1 MLNVIWGFFLIG
13 GILTGAF
20 LGRMDLVTNAVI
32 DGGRNAVELAFTM
45 AGVVAVW
52 SGILKIAE
60 KGGMIDALAEKME
73 PFLDF
78 LFPEVPRGH
87 AARRYISANFAANF
101 LGLGWAAT
109 PAGLLAMEELAKLNG
124 KTGRASNA
132 MCMFLVVNMSSLQL
146 VTVNILAY
154 RAEYGSAAPA
164 EIMGGRH
171 CRNPWHHSCGYPAGE
186 DTGREGKTLRFLMVL
201 SDFIIPVTV
210 LFIVVFGS
218 LKRVNLYETFLE
230 GAKEGL
236 HTVVNILPT
245 LLGLMVAVE
254 VLRAGG
260 LLELLTKLLAPLEY
274 LVGFPAEL
282 APLTLVRLVSSSA
295 AVGLLT
301 EIFAAYGPDSFL
313 GRSAS
318 VMMYCTETVFYTM
331 SLYFLSVGITKTRH
345 TLFCALAANFTGVA
359 LSLFL
364 VGQLFGAG

>member
-60 KGGMIDALAEKME
+60 KGGMIDVLAEKME

-164 EIMGGRH
+164 EIMG
-171 CRNPWHHSCGYPAGE
+171 AGIAA
-186 DTGREGKTLRFLMVL
+186 TLGTTLVGIL
-201 SDFIIPVTV
+201 LAKI
-210 LFIVVFGS
+210 
-218 LKRVNLYETFLE
+218 LE
-230 GAKEGL
+230 GRGK
-236 HTVVNILPT
+236 HCD
-245 LLGLMVAVE
+245 
-254 VLRAGG
+254 
-260 LLELLTKLLAPLEY
+260 
-274 LVGFPAEL
+274 F
-282 APLTLVRLVSSSA
+282 
-295 AVGLLT
+295 
-301 EIFAAYGPDSFL
+301 
-313 GRSAS
+313 
-318 VMMYCTETVFYTM
+318 
-331 SLYFLSVGITKTRH
+331 
-345 TLFCALAANFTGVA
+345 
-359 LSLFL
+359 
-364 VGQLFGAG
+364 

>member
-87 AARRYISANFAANF
+87 ATRRYISANFAANF

-164 EIMGGRH
+164 EIMG
-171 CRNPWHHSCGYPAGE
+171 AGIAA
-186 DTGREGKTLRFLMVL
+186 TLGTTLVGIL
-201 SDFIIPVTV
+201 LAKI
-210 LFIVVFGS
+210 
-218 LKRVNLYETFLE
+218 LE
-230 GAKEGL
+230 GRGK
-236 HTVVNILPT
+236 HCD
-245 LLGLMVAVE
+245 
-254 VLRAGG
+254 
-260 LLELLTKLLAPLEY
+260 
-274 LVGFPAEL
+274 F
-282 APLTLVRLVSSSA
+282 
-295 AVGLLT
+295 
-301 EIFAAYGPDSFL
+301 
-313 GRSAS
+313 
-318 VMMYCTETVFYTM
+318 
-331 SLYFLSVGITKTRH
+331 
-345 TLFCALAANFTGVA
+345 
-359 LSLFL
+359 
-364 VGQLFGAG
+364 

>member
-13 GILTGAF
+13 GILTGVF

-164 EIMGGRH
+164 EIMG
-171 CRNPWHHSCGYPAGE
+171 AGIAA
-186 DTGREGKTLRFLMVL
+186 TLGTTLVGIL
-201 SDFIIPVTV
+201 LAKI
-210 LFIVVFGS
+210 
-218 LKRVNLYETFLE
+218 LE
-230 GAKEGL
+230 GRGK
-236 HTVVNILPT
+236 HCD
-245 LLGLMVAVE
+245 
-254 VLRAGG
+254 
-260 LLELLTKLLAPLEY
+260 
-274 LVGFPAEL
+274 F
-282 APLTLVRLVSSSA
+282 
-295 AVGLLT
+295 
-301 EIFAAYGPDSFL
+301 
-313 GRSAS
+313 
-318 VMMYCTETVFYTM
+318 
-331 SLYFLSVGITKTRH
+331 
-345 TLFCALAANFTGVA
+345 
-359 LSLFL
+359 
-364 VGQLFGAG
+364 

>member
-32 DGGRNAVELAFTM
+32 DGGRNAVELAFTL

-164 EIMGGRH
+164 EIMG
-171 CRNPWHHSCGYPAGE
+171 AGIAA
-186 DTGREGKTLRFLMVL
+186 TLGTTLVGIL
-201 SDFIIPVTV
+201 LAKI
-210 LFIVVFGS
+210 
-218 LKRVNLYETFLE
+218 LE
-230 GAKEGL
+230 GRGK
-236 HTVVNILPT
+236 HC
-245 LLGLMVAVE
+245 
-254 VLRAGG
+254 
-260 LLELLTKLLAPLEY
+260 
-274 LVGFPAEL
+274 GF
-282 APLTLVRLVSSSA
+282 
-295 AVGLLT
+295 
-301 EIFAAYGPDSFL
+301 
-313 GRSAS
+313 
-318 VMMYCTETVFYTM
+318 
-331 SLYFLSVGITKTRH
+331 
-345 TLFCALAANFTGVA
+345 
-359 LSLFL
+359 
-364 VGQLFGAG
+364 

>member
-164 EIMGGRH
+164 EIMG
-171 CRNPWHHSCGYPAGE
+171 AGI
-186 DTGREGKTLRFLMVL
+186 TATLG
-201 SDFIIPVTV
+201 T
-210 LFIVVFGS
+210 
-218 LKRVNLYETFLE
+218 T
-230 GAKEGL
+230 
-236 HTVVNILPT
+236 
-245 LLGLMVAVE
+245 
-254 VLRAGG
+254 
-260 LLELLTKLLAPLEY
+260 
-274 LVGFPAEL
+274 LVGIVL
-282 APLTLVRLVSSSA
+282 AKIM
-295 AVGLLT
+295 
-301 EIFAAYGPDSFL
+301 E
-313 GRSAS
+313 GRGKD
-318 VMMYCTETVFYTM
+318 CGF
-331 SLYFLSVGITKTRH
+331 
-345 TLFCALAANFTGVA
+345 
-359 LSLFL
+359 
-364 VGQLFGAG
+364 

>member
-164 EIMGGRH
+164 EIMG
-171 CRNPWHHSCGYPAGE
+171 AGIAA
-186 DTGREGKTLRFLMVL
+186 TLGTTLVGIL
-201 SDFIIPVTV
+201 LAKI
-210 LFIVVFGS
+210 
-218 LKRVNLYETFLE
+218 LE
-230 GAKEGL
+230 GRRKGC
-236 HTVVNILPT
+236 
-245 LLGLMVAVE
+245 
-254 VLRAGG
+254 
-260 LLELLTKLLAPLEY
+260 
-274 LVGFPAEL
+274 GF
-282 APLTLVRLVSSSA
+282 
-295 AVGLLT
+295 
-301 EIFAAYGPDSFL
+301 
-313 GRSAS
+313 
-318 VMMYCTETVFYTM
+318 
-331 SLYFLSVGITKTRH
+331 
-345 TLFCALAANFTGVA
+345 
-359 LSLFL
+359 
-364 VGQLFGAG
+364 

>member
-132 MCMFLVVNMSSLQL
+132 LCMFLVVNMSSLQL

-164 EIMGGRH
+164 EIMG
-171 CRNPWHHSCGYPAGE
+171 AGIAA
-186 DTGREGKTLRFLMVL
+186 TLGTTLVGIL
-201 SDFIIPVTV
+201 LAKI
-210 LFIVVFGS
+210 
-218 LKRVNLYETFLE
+218 LE
-230 GAKEGL
+230 GRGK
-236 HTVVNILPT
+236 HC
-245 LLGLMVAVE
+245 
-254 VLRAGG
+254 
-260 LLELLTKLLAPLEY
+260 
-274 LVGFPAEL
+274 GF
-282 APLTLVRLVSSSA
+282 
-295 AVGLLT
+295 
-301 EIFAAYGPDSFL
+301 
-313 GRSAS
+313 
-318 VMMYCTETVFYTM
+318 
-331 SLYFLSVGITKTRH
+331 
-345 TLFCALAANFTGVA
+345 
-359 LSLFL
+359 
-364 VGQLFGAG
+364 

>member
-60 KGGMIDALAEKME
+60 KGGMIDALAKKME

-101 LGLGWAAT
+101 LGLGWPAT

-154 RAEYGSAAPA
+154 RAEYGSVAPA
-164 EIMGGRH
+164 EIMG
-171 CRNPWHHSCGYPAGE
+171 AGIAA
-186 DTGREGKTLRFLMVL
+186 TLGTTLVGIL
-201 SDFIIPVTV
+201 LAKI
-210 LFIVVFGS
+210 
-218 LKRVNLYETFLE
+218 LE
-230 GAKEGL
+230 GRGK
-236 HTVVNILPT
+236 HC
-245 LLGLMVAVE
+245 
-254 VLRAGG
+254 
-260 LLELLTKLLAPLEY
+260 
-274 LVGFPAEL
+274 GF
-282 APLTLVRLVSSSA
+282 
-295 AVGLLT
+295 
-301 EIFAAYGPDSFL
+301 
-313 GRSAS
+313 
-318 VMMYCTETVFYTM
+318 
-331 SLYFLSVGITKTRH
+331 
-345 TLFCALAANFTGVA
+345 
-359 LSLFL
+359 
-364 VGQLFGAG
+364 

>member
-52 SGILKIAE
+52 SGILKIADI
-60 KGGMIDALAEKME
+60 GGMIDALAEKME

-164 EIMGGRH
+164 EIMG
-171 CRNPWHHSCGYPAGE
+171 AGIAA
-186 DTGREGKTLRFLMVL
+186 TLGTTLVGIL
-201 SDFIIPVTV
+201 LAKI
-210 LFIVVFGS
+210 
-218 LKRVNLYETFLE
+218 LE
-230 GAKEGL
+230 GRGK
-236 HTVVNILPT
+236 HC
-245 LLGLMVAVE
+245 
-254 VLRAGG
+254 
-260 LLELLTKLLAPLEY
+260 
-274 LVGFPAEL
+274 GF
-282 APLTLVRLVSSSA
+282 
-295 AVGLLT
+295 
-301 EIFAAYGPDSFL
+301 
-313 GRSAS
+313 
-318 VMMYCTETVFYTM
+318 
-331 SLYFLSVGITKTRH
+331 
-345 TLFCALAANFTGVA
+345 
-359 LSLFL
+359 
-364 VGQLFGAG
+364 

>member
-60 KGGMIDALAEKME
+60 KGGMIDALAKKME

-154 RAEYGSAAPA
+154 RAEYGSVAPA
-164 EIMGGRH
+164 EIMG
-171 CRNPWHHSCGYPAGE
+171 AGIAA
-186 DTGREGKTLRFLMVL
+186 TLG
-201 SDFIIPVTV
+201 T
-210 LFIVVFGS
+210 
-218 LKRVNLYETFLE
+218 
-230 GAKEGL
+230 
-236 HTVVNILPT
+236 T
-245 LLGLMVAVE
+245 LVGI
-254 VLRAGG
+254 
-260 LLELLTKLLAPLEY
+260 LLAKILERRGKHC
-274 LVGFPAEL
+274 GF
-282 APLTLVRLVSSSA
+282 
-295 AVGLLT
+295 
-301 EIFAAYGPDSFL
+301 
-313 GRSAS
+313 
-318 VMMYCTETVFYTM
+318 
-331 SLYFLSVGITKTRH
+331 
-345 TLFCALAANFTGVA
+345 
-359 LSLFL
+359 
-364 VGQLFGAG
+364 

>member
-20 LGRMDLVTNAVI
+20 LGRMDLVTNVVI

-60 KGGMIDALAEKME
+60 KGGMIDALAERME

-164 EIMGGRH
+164 EIMG
-171 CRNPWHHSCGYPAGE
+171 AGIAA
-186 DTGREGKTLRFLMVL
+186 TLGTTLVGIL
-201 SDFIIPVTV
+201 LAKI
-210 LFIVVFGS
+210 
-218 LKRVNLYETFLE
+218 LE
-230 GAKEGL
+230 GRGK
-236 HTVVNILPT
+236 HC
-245 LLGLMVAVE
+245 
-254 VLRAGG
+254 
-260 LLELLTKLLAPLEY
+260 
-274 LVGFPAEL
+274 GF
-282 APLTLVRLVSSSA
+282 
-295 AVGLLT
+295 
-301 EIFAAYGPDSFL
+301 
-313 GRSAS
+313 
-318 VMMYCTETVFYTM
+318 
-331 SLYFLSVGITKTRH
+331 
-345 TLFCALAANFTGVA
+345 
-359 LSLFL
+359 
-364 VGQLFGAG
+364 

>member
-146 VTVNILAY
+146 VTVIILAY

-164 EIMGGRH
+164 EIMG
-171 CRNPWHHSCGYPAGE
+171 AGIAA
-186 DTGREGKTLRFLMVL
+186 TLG
-201 SDFIIPVTV
+201 TT
-210 LFIVVFGS
+210 IVGI
-218 LKRVNLYETFLE
+218 LLAKILE
-230 GAKEGL
+230 GRGK
-236 HTVVNILPT
+236 HCD
-245 LLGLMVAVE
+245 
-254 VLRAGG
+254 
-260 LLELLTKLLAPLEY
+260 
-274 LVGFPAEL
+274 F
-282 APLTLVRLVSSSA
+282 
-295 AVGLLT
+295 
-301 EIFAAYGPDSFL
+301 
-313 GRSAS
+313 
-318 VMMYCTETVFYTM
+318 
-331 SLYFLSVGITKTRH
+331 
-345 TLFCALAANFTGVA
+345 
-359 LSLFL
+359 
-364 VGQLFGAG
+364 

>member
-109 PAGLLAMEELAKLNG
+109 PAGLLAMEKLAKLNG

-164 EIMGGRH
+164 EIMG
-171 CRNPWHHSCGYPAGE
+171 AGIAA
-186 DTGREGKTLRFLMVL
+186 TLGTTLVGIL
-201 SDFIIPVTV
+201 LAKI
-210 LFIVVFGS
+210 
-218 LKRVNLYETFLE
+218 LE
-230 GAKEGL
+230 GRGK
-236 HTVVNILPT
+236 HC
-245 LLGLMVAVE
+245 
-254 VLRAGG
+254 
-260 LLELLTKLLAPLEY
+260 
-274 LVGFPAEL
+274 GF
-282 APLTLVRLVSSSA
+282 
-295 AVGLLT
+295 
-301 EIFAAYGPDSFL
+301 
-313 GRSAS
+313 
-318 VMMYCTETVFYTM
+318 
-331 SLYFLSVGITKTRH
+331 
-345 TLFCALAANFTGVA
+345 
-359 LSLFL
+359 
-364 VGQLFGAG
+364 

>member
-60 KGGMIDALAEKME
+60 KGGMINALAEKME

-164 EIMGGRH
+164 EIMG
-171 CRNPWHHSCGYPAGE
+171 AGIAA
-186 DTGREGKTLRFLMVL
+186 TLGTTLVGIL
-201 SDFIIPVTV
+201 LAKI
-210 LFIVVFGS
+210 
-218 LKRVNLYETFLE
+218 LE
-230 GAKEGL
+230 GRGK
-236 HTVVNILPT
+236 HCD
-245 LLGLMVAVE
+245 
-254 VLRAGG
+254 
-260 LLELLTKLLAPLEY
+260 
-274 LVGFPAEL
+274 F
-282 APLTLVRLVSSSA
+282 
-295 AVGLLT
+295 
-301 EIFAAYGPDSFL
+301 
-313 GRSAS
+313 
-318 VMMYCTETVFYTM
+318 
-331 SLYFLSVGITKTRH
+331 
-345 TLFCALAANFTGVA
+345 
-359 LSLFL
+359 
-364 VGQLFGAG
+364 

>member
-87 AARRYISANFAANF
+87 AARRYISAKFAANF

-164 EIMGGRH
+164 EIMG
-171 CRNPWHHSCGYPAGE
+171 AGIAA
-186 DTGREGKTLRFLMVL
+186 TLGTTLVGIL
-201 SDFIIPVTV
+201 LAKI
-210 LFIVVFGS
+210 
-218 LKRVNLYETFLE
+218 LE
-230 GAKEGL
+230 GRGK
-236 HTVVNILPT
+236 HCD
-245 LLGLMVAVE
+245 
-254 VLRAGG
+254 
-260 LLELLTKLLAPLEY
+260 
-274 LVGFPAEL
+274 F
-282 APLTLVRLVSSSA
+282 
-295 AVGLLT
+295 
-301 EIFAAYGPDSFL
+301 
-313 GRSAS
+313 
-318 VMMYCTETVFYTM
+318 
-331 SLYFLSVGITKTRH
+331 
-345 TLFCALAANFTGVA
+345 
-359 LSLFL
+359 
-364 VGQLFGAG
+364 

>member
-13 GILTGAF
+13 GILTGVF

-60 KGGMIDALAEKME
+60 KGGMIDALAERME

-164 EIMGGRH
+164 EIMG
-171 CRNPWHHSCGYPAGE
+171 AGIAA
-186 DTGREGKTLRFLMVL
+186 TLGTTLVGIL
-201 SDFIIPVTV
+201 LAKI
-210 LFIVVFGS
+210 
-218 LKRVNLYETFLE
+218 LE
-230 GAKEGL
+230 GRGK
-236 HTVVNILPT
+236 HC
-245 LLGLMVAVE
+245 
-254 VLRAGG
+254 
-260 LLELLTKLLAPLEY
+260 
-274 LVGFPAEL
+274 GF
-282 APLTLVRLVSSSA
+282 
-295 AVGLLT
+295 
-301 EIFAAYGPDSFL
+301 
-313 GRSAS
+313 
-318 VMMYCTETVFYTM
+318 
-331 SLYFLSVGITKTRH
+331 
-345 TLFCALAANFTGVA
+345 
-359 LSLFL
+359 
-364 VGQLFGAG
+364 

>member
-60 KGGMIDALAEKME
+60 KGGMIDALAERME

-164 EIMGGRH
+164 EIMG
-171 CRNPWHHSCGYPAGE
+171 AGIAA
-186 DTGREGKTLRFLMVL
+186 TLGTTLVGIL
-201 SDFIIPVTV
+201 LAKI
-210 LFIVVFGS
+210 
-218 LKRVNLYETFLE
+218 LE
-230 GAKEGL
+230 GRGKHCG
-236 HTVVNILPT
+236 
-245 LLGLMVAVE
+245 
-254 VLRAGG
+254 
-260 LLELLTKLLAPLEY
+260 
-274 LVGFPAEL
+274 
-282 APLTLVRLVSSSA
+282 S
-295 AVGLLT
+295 
-301 EIFAAYGPDSFL
+301 
-313 GRSAS
+313 
-318 VMMYCTETVFYTM
+318 
-331 SLYFLSVGITKTRH
+331 
-345 TLFCALAANFTGVA
+345 
-359 LSLFL
+359 
-364 VGQLFGAG
+364 

>member
-1 MLNVIWGFFLIG
+1 MLNVIWGLFLIG

-154 RAEYGSAAPA
+154 RAEYGSLAPA
-164 EIMGGRH
+164 EIMGAGIAATLGTTLVGILLAKILEGR
-171 CRNPWHHSCGYPAGE
+171 
-186 DTGREGKTLRFLMVL
+186 GKTC
-201 SDFIIPVTV
+201 
-210 LFIVVFGS
+210 
-218 LKRVNLYETFLE
+218 
-230 GAKEGL
+230 
-236 HTVVNILPT
+236 
-245 LLGLMVAVE
+245 
-254 VLRAGG
+254 
-260 LLELLTKLLAPLEY
+260 
-274 LVGFPAEL
+274 GF
-282 APLTLVRLVSSSA
+282 
-295 AVGLLT
+295 
-301 EIFAAYGPDSFL
+301 
-313 GRSAS
+313 
-318 VMMYCTETVFYTM
+318 
-331 SLYFLSVGITKTRH
+331 
-345 TLFCALAANFTGVA
+345 
-359 LSLFL
+359 
-364 VGQLFGAG
+364 

>member
-1 MLNVIWGFFLIG
+1 MLNVIWGFFLIV
-13 GILTGAF
+13 GILTGVF

-154 RAEYGSAAPA
+154 RAEYGSLAPA
-164 EIMGGRH
+164 EIMG
-171 CRNPWHHSCGYPAGE
+171 AGIAA
-186 DTGREGKTLRFLMVL
+186 TLGTTLVGIL
-201 SDFIIPVTV
+201 LAKI
-210 LFIVVFGS
+210 
-218 LKRVNLYETFLE
+218 LE
-230 GAKEGL
+230 GRGK
-236 HTVVNILPT
+236 HCD
-245 LLGLMVAVE
+245 
-254 VLRAGG
+254 
-260 LLELLTKLLAPLEY
+260 
-274 LVGFPAEL
+274 F
-282 APLTLVRLVSSSA
+282 
-295 AVGLLT
+295 
-301 EIFAAYGPDSFL
+301 
-313 GRSAS
+313 
-318 VMMYCTETVFYTM
+318 
-331 SLYFLSVGITKTRH
+331 
-345 TLFCALAANFTGVA
+345 
-359 LSLFL
+359 
-364 VGQLFGAG
+364 

>member
-164 EIMGGRH
+164 EIMG
-171 CRNPWHHSCGYPAGE
+171 AGIAA
-186 DTGREGKTLRFLMVL
+186 TLGTTLAGIL
-201 SDFIIPVTV
+201 LAKI
-210 LFIVVFGS
+210 
-218 LKRVNLYETFLE
+218 LE
-230 GAKEGL
+230 GRGK
-236 HTVVNILPT
+236 HC
-245 LLGLMVAVE
+245 
-254 VLRAGG
+254 
-260 LLELLTKLLAPLEY
+260 
-274 LVGFPAEL
+274 GF
-282 APLTLVRLVSSSA
+282 
-295 AVGLLT
+295 
-301 EIFAAYGPDSFL
+301 
-313 GRSAS
+313 
-318 VMMYCTETVFYTM
+318 
-331 SLYFLSVGITKTRH
+331 
-345 TLFCALAANFTGVA
+345 
-359 LSLFL
+359 
-364 VGQLFGAG
+364 

>member
-60 KGGMIDALAEKME
+60 KGGIIDALAERME

-164 EIMGGRH
+164 EIMG
-171 CRNPWHHSCGYPAGE
+171 AGIAA
-186 DTGREGKTLRFLMVL
+186 TLGTTLVGIL
-201 SDFIIPVTV
+201 LAKI
-210 LFIVVFGS
+210 
-218 LKRVNLYETFLE
+218 LE
-230 GAKEGL
+230 GRGK
-236 HTVVNILPT
+236 HC
-245 LLGLMVAVE
+245 
-254 VLRAGG
+254 
-260 LLELLTKLLAPLEY
+260 
-274 LVGFPAEL
+274 GF
-282 APLTLVRLVSSSA
+282 
-295 AVGLLT
+295 
-301 EIFAAYGPDSFL
+301 
-313 GRSAS
+313 
-318 VMMYCTETVFYTM
+318 
-331 SLYFLSVGITKTRH
+331 
-345 TLFCALAANFTGVA
+345 
-359 LSLFL
+359 
-364 VGQLFGAG
+364 

>member
-154 RAEYGSAAPA
+154 RAEYGSVAPA
-164 EIMGGRH
+164 EIMG
-171 CRNPWHHSCGYPAGE
+171 AGIAA
-186 DTGREGKTLRFLMVL
+186 TLGTTLVGIL
-201 SDFIIPVTV
+201 LAKI
-210 LFIVVFGS
+210 
-218 LKRVNLYETFLE
+218 LE
-230 GAKEGL
+230 GRGK
-236 HTVVNILPT
+236 HC
-245 LLGLMVAVE
+245 
-254 VLRAGG
+254 
-260 LLELLTKLLAPLEY
+260 
-274 LVGFPAEL
+274 GF
-282 APLTLVRLVSSSA
+282 
-295 AVGLLT
+295 
-301 EIFAAYGPDSFL
+301 
-313 GRSAS
+313 
-318 VMMYCTETVFYTM
+318 
-331 SLYFLSVGITKTRH
+331 
-345 TLFCALAANFTGVA
+345 
-359 LSLFL
+359 
-364 VGQLFGAG
+364 

>member
-13 GILTGAF
+13 GILTGAV

-60 KGGMIDALAEKME
+60 KGGMIDALAERME

-164 EIMGGRH
+164 EIMG
-171 CRNPWHHSCGYPAGE
+171 AGIAA
-186 DTGREGKTLRFLMVL
+186 TLGTTLVGIL
-201 SDFIIPVTV
+201 LAKI
-210 LFIVVFGS
+210 
-218 LKRVNLYETFLE
+218 LE
-230 GAKEGL
+230 GRGK
-236 HTVVNILPT
+236 HC
-245 LLGLMVAVE
+245 
-254 VLRAGG
+254 
-260 LLELLTKLLAPLEY
+260 
-274 LVGFPAEL
+274 GF
-282 APLTLVRLVSSSA
+282 
-295 AVGLLT
+295 
-301 EIFAAYGPDSFL
+301 
-313 GRSAS
+313 
-318 VMMYCTETVFYTM
+318 
-331 SLYFLSVGITKTRH
+331 
-345 TLFCALAANFTGVA
+345 
-359 LSLFL
+359 
-364 VGQLFGAG
+364 